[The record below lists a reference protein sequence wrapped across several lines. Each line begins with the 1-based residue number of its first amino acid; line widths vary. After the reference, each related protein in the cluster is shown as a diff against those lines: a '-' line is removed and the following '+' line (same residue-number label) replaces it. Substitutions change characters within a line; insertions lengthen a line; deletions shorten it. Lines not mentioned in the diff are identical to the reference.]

1 MAGTPGRSGGRN
13 KKVAT
18 GGSDGKPV
26 SPRPLSETATKYFK
40 WLLTRLGTGK
50 KESAWCKIDGTLLA
64 TLAELLES
72 QEQVS
77 TLLKQMPE
85 SLELHRLRN
94 ALAGQV
100 QRMSAVVGLS
110 PVDRARLP
118 AELPDD
124 GKEDAFQA
132 IMRRMSAGN

>member
-1 MAGTPGRSGGRN
+1 MAGAKGRSGGRN

-26 SPRPLSETATKYFK
+26 SPRPLSSTAERYFK

-64 TLAELLES
+64 TLAELMES
-72 QEQVS
+72 QERVS
-77 TLLKQMPE
+77 TMLEQLPE
-85 SLELHRLRN
+85 SLELHRLRSN
-94 ALAGQV
+94 LAGQM
-100 QRMSAVVGLS
+100 QRLSAVIGLS

-118 AELPDD
+118 AELPVD

-132 IMRRMSAGN
+132 IMRRMSSGN